1 MKKKKYKIIAILGL
15 NCGKLSLDHLIEN
28 NDINLH
34 AVYCLHPKKSANVA
48 GYIDLKKDTN
58 FKYIYYYKSTKDL
71 ENKIIKQSNIDATI
85 AFGISDILSKQ
96 VLQKPKIATLGA
108 HAAKLPDRPGCS
120 PIIWAILDNLKE
132 TEMTLFRMTEKIDQ
146 GLIYDRKKIK
156 INNNS
161 NATEL
166 RLEMD
171 HALKYLLE
179 KNLMQILSRK
189 NTGYLKKGTRNYTRK
204 RSIKDG
210 QLFFNESA
218 QNILLKIRALNN
230 PYPGAHFYAGDGR
243 PIIIDKAR
251 IGSKSLNYIGSGS
264 NIKKTI
270 LCIVAHPD
278 DEALGIG
285 GTLIKHKIF
294 GDDVYII
301 ILSEGEDSKLNSS
314 PKNKLRYENAKDWAN
329 FTNCILHQAFNFPD
343 QGLDKVPLLK
353 MVKLIEQAIE
363 NLKPDIIYTHHPGDI
378 NSDHQ
383 IVSQV
388 TLTASRPI
396 SYHKISSEIRVFE
409 TPSSTDQGPK
419 IEPFLFKPNFYVSL
433 NDEIFK
439 KKIIALRFYKEELRK
454 YPHPRSIES
463 IKALAKKRGSESG
476 FKYAEAITILR
487 KNWS

>member
-1 MKKKKYKIIAILGL
+1 
-15 NCGKLSLDHLIEN
+15 
-28 NDINLH
+28 
-34 AVYCLHPKKSANVA
+34 
-48 GYIDLKKDTN
+48 
-58 FKYIYYYKSTKDL
+58 
-71 ENKIIKQSNIDATI
+71 
-85 AFGISDILSKQ
+85 LSKK

-264 NIKKTI
+264 NINVIEYITI
-270 LCIVAHPD
+270 ASTGD
-278 DEALGIG
+278 AAD
-285 GTLIKHKIF
+285 F
-294 GDDVYII
+294 GD
-301 ILSEGEDSKLNSS
+301 LTET
-314 PKNKLRYENAKDWAN
+314 RRCQNAGGSDA
-329 FTNCILHQAFNFPD
+329 HG
-343 QGLDKVPLLK
+343 GLV
-353 MVKLIEQAIE
+353 
-363 NLKPDIIYTHHPGDI
+363 
-378 NSDHQ
+378 
-383 IVSQV
+383 
-388 TLTASRPI
+388 R
-396 SYHKISSEIRVFE
+396 
-409 TPSSTDQGPK
+409 
-419 IEPFLFKPNFYVSL
+419 
-433 NDEIFK
+433 
-439 KKIIALRFYKEELRK
+439 
-454 YPHPRSIES
+454 
-463 IKALAKKRGSESG
+463 
-476 FKYAEAITILR
+476 
-487 KNWS
+487 